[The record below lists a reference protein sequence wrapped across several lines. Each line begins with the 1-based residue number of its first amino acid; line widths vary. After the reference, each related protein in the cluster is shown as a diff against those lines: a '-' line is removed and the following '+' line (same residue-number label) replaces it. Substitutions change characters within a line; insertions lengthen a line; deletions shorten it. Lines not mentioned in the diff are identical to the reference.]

1 MKKTDFPDLERLP
14 PYNSWKHFLNW
25 LWNRPWW
32 FVEDLYDKYY
42 VFPNLEKQKQE
53 IMKKNLEI
61 ETLKLKIQLYEVEQK
76 PYSKF
81 PKIVKS

>member
-1 MKKTDFPDLERLP
+1 MKKTDCPDLARLP
-14 PYNSWKHFLNW
+14 QQNPCKHFLNW
-25 LWNRPWW
+25 LWKRPRW

>member
-1 MKKTDFPDLERLP
+1 MNKRTDFPDL
-14 PYNSWKHFLNW
+14 
-25 LWNRPWW
+25 
-32 FVEDLYDKYY
+32 D
-42 VFPNLEKQKQE
+42 KQE
-53 IMKKNLEI
+53 KELEITKKNLEI